1 MNNLVLKEKQEF
13 MGIQIP
19 VIEGGFGEKQKV
31 VLAKTVA
38 EIHGVETKY
47 INKLINNNIERFGVN
62 DLVDIKGSSE
72 ELLNLEFTAR
82 EKANYK
88 NIFLLSQRG
97 YTKLVAMMDNS
108 NDKKWDVMNNLI
120 DDYFNMKVELKE
132 RQPNL
137 EGLSP
142 QLQALINIELQQKK
156 LDEKIEQVREES
168 KSEIQ
173 AMRNVVA
180 INSNDWKNDCKKLIT
195 KIAYE
200 LGGISHIND
209 VYKEVYSTLNKRM
222 KTKLNV
228 RLTNKRRR
236 MADEGVCKSKRD
248 KLNYINVIEDDC
260 KLIEGY
266 VAIVK
271 EMAIKYGVA

>member
-1 MNNLVLKEKQEF
+1 MEVLRKRTDLVK
-13 MGIQIP
+13 
-19 VIEGGFGEKQKV
+19 
-31 VLAKTVA
+31 
-38 EIHGVETKY
+38 
-47 INKLINNNIERFGVN
+47 INNNDLEAKEFKGQRVITFKDI
-62 DLVDIKGSSE
+62 DLVHERVEG
-72 ELLNLEFTAR
+72 TAKR
-82 EKANYK
+82 N
-88 NIFLLSQRG
+88 F
-97 YTKLVAMMDNS
+97 NS
-108 NDKKWDVMNNLI
+108 NKPHFIENV
-120 DDYFNMKVELKE
+120 DYFFVKPSDVKAYEIRTSEINNAGTYLITESGYLMLVKSLSDDLAWTVQRELVNKYFRVKE